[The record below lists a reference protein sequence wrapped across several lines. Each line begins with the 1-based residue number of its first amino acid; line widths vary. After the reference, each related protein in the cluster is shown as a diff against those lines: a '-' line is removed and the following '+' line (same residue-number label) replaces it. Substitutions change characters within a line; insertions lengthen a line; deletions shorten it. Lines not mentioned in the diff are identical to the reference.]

1 TALVIVARIAHLDGY
16 WEVAPA
22 SRSRR
27 SRSRRKS
34 SGDWSV
40 GGVVGR
46 GFLVRTM
53 VAGWLPSTNTS
64 NSAEP
69 SAKDSAAGIAL
80 PRLSIRT
87 NRTPG
92 GIGKLVMGRSFVASF
107 IKSS

>member
-1 TALVIVARIAHLDGY
+1 MPSGVGGESCAVVWPYGVTRTALVIVARIAHLDGY

-53 VAGWLPSTNTS
+53 VVGWLPSTNTS
-64 NSAEP
+64 N
-69 SAKDSAAGIAL
+69 
-80 PRLSIRT
+80 LSLIH
-87 NRTPG
+87 
-92 GIGKLVMGRSFVASF
+92 I
-107 IKSS
+107 